1 MRDVTDNP
9 FDPSGSPPDPENPS
23 GRDPLLD
30 DEFGKEAIPFA
41 NIDDDPADDNNVA
54 DDAGD
59 NPAADSPA
67 GRDPL
72 LDDEFGKEA
81 VPFADIDDSDDD
93 SNYTADGIADN
104 SVADNSV
111 ADDSA
116 ADSSADVLNAPAKA
130 AADPR
135 REELN
140 RRAASRFREKVRR
153 EQEELQAAAADQLAD
168 ADPDTEM
175 AVEAIFHE
183 RERDLAD
190 RLRTLP
196 IWLLS
201 IGLHVLIM
209 IFLGMH
215 VFGTKH
221 SDRLEIIAQ
230 PSDEV
235 GVDMDDL
242 DADDLDI
249 ADFSIDTFEEP
260 TVETPIATSVDIQ
273 PMEDVPLTDDLTFDT
288 EQAAELV
295 EPVSAASSLTGL
307 AGRMEGKAR
316 LLKSGGGNDAS
327 EKAVQNALVWLARH
341 QRPDGSWSI
350 QHDEGLTCQ
359 CGGGGS
365 RPKAPMAATSLAL
378 LPFLGAGNTPT
389 HGKYADLVAKGI
401 DFLLA
406 NGQRTPQGFDMRD
419 EGGTMYSHGLA
430 TIALCEA
437 CAMARDDEKKKYS
450 QLRQAAKEAVAFI
463 VFAQDPNEGGW
474 RYQPQQPGDTSVVG
488 WQLMAL
494 KSAEYGGI
502 NVPPEV
508 MAKARAFLAGKV
520 AYDGGTRYGY
530 TDPGTGTDATTAIGL
545 LCRLFLDWGVD
556 NRVLAKG
563 TDAIIAEVP
572 KYDNP
577 YLIYYATQLFHHIGG
592 PKWTTWNNQVRD
604 ELIRRQATDGE
615 RAGSWDLPVST
626 SISDSGIGY
635 SSAGGRLYVTSLYC
649 MTLEVYYRHMPIYQL
664 RKAGRGSDLFPI
676 D

>member
-1 MRDVTDNP
+1 MKDVTDNP
-9 FDPSGSPPDPENPS
+9 FDPSGPSPDPENPS
-23 GRDPLLD
+23 DRDP
-30 DEFGKEAIPFA
+30 F
-41 NIDDDPADDNNVA
+41 
-54 DDAGD
+54 
-59 NPAADSPA
+59 
-67 GRDPL
+67 

-81 VPFADIDDSDDD
+81 VPFADIDDDNDENNTAEDNTAEDSTPAADRTAGRDPFLDDEFGKEAVPFADIDDD
-93 SNYTADGIADN
+93 SANADAAAE
-104 SVADNSV
+104 SFV
-111 ADDSA
+111 SA
-116 ADSSADVLNAPAKA
+116 SHAPPKAPGADS
-130 AADPR
+130 R
-135 REELN
+135 RDEIN
-140 RRAASRFREKVRR
+140 RRAASRFRDKVRR
-153 EQEELQAAAADQLAD
+153 EQEELRAAAADQLAET
-168 ADPDTEM
+168 DPDEEM

-196 IWLLS
+196 VWLLS
-201 IGLHVLIM
+201 IGLHVLLM
-209 IFLGMH
+209 VFLGMH

-221 SDRLEIIAQ
+221 TDRIELIAQ

-235 GVDMDDL
+235 GVDMDVL
-242 DADDLDI
+242 DADDIDI
-249 ADFSIDTFEEP
+249 ADFSIETFEEP
-260 TVETPIATSVDIQ
+260 TVETPIASAVDIQ
-273 PMEDVPLTDDLTFDT
+273 PMEDVPLSDDLVFDT

-307 AGRMEGKAR
+307 AGRLEGKAR
-316 LLKSGGGNDAS
+316 LLKSGGGTDAS
-327 EKAVQNALVWLARH
+327 EKAVQNALAWLARH

-365 RPKAPMAATSLAL
+365 RTKSPMAATALAL

-389 HGKYADLVAKGI
+389 RGKYADSVARGI

-406 NGQRTPQGFDMRD
+406 NGRRTPEGFDLSD

-450 QLRQAAKEAVAFI
+450 TLFQAAKEAVAFT
-463 VFAQDPNEGGW
+463 VFAQDPNGGGW
-474 RYQPQQPGDTSVVG
+474 RYHPQQPGDTSVVG

-502 NVPPEV
+502 HVPPEV
-508 MAKARAFLAGKV
+508 MAKARGFLANKV

-530 TDPGTGTDATTAIGL
+530 TEAGPGTDATTAIGL

-572 KYDNP
+572 KYSNP
-577 YLIYYATQLFHHIGG
+577 YFIYYATQLFHHIGG

-604 ELIRRQATDGE
+604 ELVRRQVTEGE
-615 RAGSWDLPVST
+615 RAGSWDVPAST
-626 SISDSGIGY
+626 SISDSDLGY
-635 SSAGGRLYVTSLYC
+635 SSSGGRLFVTSLYC

-664 RKAGRGSDLFPI
+664 RKTGQGADLFPI

>member
-1 MRDVTDNP
+1 MKDVTDNP
-9 FDPSGSPPDPENPS
+9 FDPSGPSPDPENPS
-23 GRDPLLD
+23 DRDP
-30 DEFGKEAIPFA
+30 F
-41 NIDDDPADDNNVA
+41 
-54 DDAGD
+54 
-59 NPAADSPA
+59 
-67 GRDPL
+67 

-81 VPFADIDDSDDD
+81 VPFADIDD
-93 SNYTADGIADN
+93 
-104 SVADNSV
+104 
-111 ADDSA
+111 DSA
-116 ADSSADVLNAPAKA
+116 DADAAAESFVSASHAPPKA
-130 AADPR
+130 PGADPR
-135 REELN
+135 RDEIN
-140 RRAASRFREKVRR
+140 RRAASRFRDKVRR
-153 EQEELQAAAADQLAD
+153 EQEELRAAAADQLAET
-168 ADPDTEM
+168 DPDEEM

-196 IWLLS
+196 VWLLS
-201 IGLHVLIM
+201 IGLHVLLM
-209 IFLGMH
+209 VFLGMH

-221 SDRLEIIAQ
+221 TDRIELIAQ

-235 GVDMDDL
+235 GVDMDVL
-242 DADDLDI
+242 DADDIDI
-249 ADFSIDTFEEP
+249 ADFSIETFEEP
-260 TVETPIATSVDIQ
+260 TVETPIASAVDIQ
-273 PMEDVPLTDDLTFDT
+273 PMEDVPLSDDLVFDT

-307 AGRMEGKAR
+307 AGRLEGKAR
-316 LLKSGGGNDAS
+316 LLKSGGGTDAS
-327 EKAVQNALVWLARH
+327 EKAVQNALAWLARH

-365 RPKAPMAATSLAL
+365 RTKSPMAATALAL

-389 HGKYADLVAKGI
+389 RGKYADSVARGI

-406 NGQRTPQGFDMRD
+406 NGRRTPEGFDLSD

-450 QLRQAAKEAVAFI
+450 TLFQAAKEAVAFT
-463 VFAQDPNEGGW
+463 VFAQDPNGGGW
-474 RYQPQQPGDTSVVG
+474 RYHPQQPGDTSVVG

-502 NVPPEV
+502 HVPPEV
-508 MAKARAFLAGKV
+508 MAKARGFLANKV

-530 TDPGTGTDATTAIGL
+530 TEAGPGTDATTAIGL

-572 KYDNP
+572 KYSNP
-577 YLIYYATQLFHHIGG
+577 YFIYYATQLFHHIGG

-604 ELIRRQATDGE
+604 ELVRRQVTEGE
-615 RAGSWDLPVST
+615 RAGSWDVPAST
-626 SISDSGIGY
+626 SISDSDLGY
-635 SSAGGRLYVTSLYC
+635 SSSGGRLFVTSLYC

-664 RKAGRGSDLFPI
+664 RKTGQGADLFPI

>member
-1 MRDVTDNP
+1 MKDVTDNP
-9 FDPSGSPPDPENPS
+9 FDPSGPSPDPENPS
-23 GRDPLLD
+23 DRDP
-30 DEFGKEAIPFA
+30 F
-41 NIDDDPADDNNVA
+41 
-54 DDAGD
+54 
-59 NPAADSPA
+59 
-67 GRDPL
+67 

-81 VPFADIDDSDDD
+81 VPFADIDDDNDENNTAEDSTPAADRTAGRDPFLDDEFGKEAVPFADIDDD
-93 SNYTADGIADN
+93 SADADAAAE
-104 SVADNSV
+104 SFV
-111 ADDSA
+111 SA
-116 ADSSADVLNAPAKA
+116 SHAPPKA
-130 AADPR
+130 PGADPR
-135 REELN
+135 RDEIN
-140 RRAASRFREKVRR
+140 RRAASRFRDKVRR
-153 EQEELQAAAADQLAD
+153 EQEELRAAAADQLAET
-168 ADPDTEM
+168 DPDEEM

-196 IWLLS
+196 VWLLS
-201 IGLHVLIM
+201 IGLHVLLM
-209 IFLGMH
+209 VFLGMH

-221 SDRLEIIAQ
+221 TDRIELIAQ

-235 GVDMDDL
+235 GVDMDVL
-242 DADDLDI
+242 DADDIDI
-249 ADFSIDTFEEP
+249 ADFSIETFEEP
-260 TVETPIATSVDIQ
+260 TVETPIASAVDIQ
-273 PMEDVPLTDDLTFDT
+273 PMEDVPLSDDLVFDT

-307 AGRMEGKAR
+307 AGRLEGKAR
-316 LLKSGGGNDAS
+316 LLKSGGGTDAS
-327 EKAVQNALVWLARH
+327 EKAVQNALAWLARH

-365 RPKAPMAATSLAL
+365 RTKSPMAATALAL

-389 HGKYADLVAKGI
+389 RGKYADSVARGI

-406 NGQRTPQGFDMRD
+406 NGRRTPEGFDLSD

-450 QLRQAAKEAVAFI
+450 TLFQAAKEAVAFT
-463 VFAQDPNEGGW
+463 VFAQDPNGGGW
-474 RYQPQQPGDTSVVG
+474 RYHPQQPGDTSVVG

-502 NVPPEV
+502 HVPPEV
-508 MAKARAFLAGKV
+508 MAKARGFLANKV

-530 TDPGTGTDATTAIGL
+530 TEAGPGTDATTAIGL

-572 KYDNP
+572 KYSNP
-577 YLIYYATQLFHHIGG
+577 YFIYYATQLFHHIGG

-604 ELIRRQATDGE
+604 ELVRRQVTEGE
-615 RAGSWDLPVST
+615 RAGSWDVPAST
-626 SISDSGIGY
+626 SISDSDLGY
-635 SSAGGRLYVTSLYC
+635 SSSGGRLFVTSLYC

-664 RKAGRGSDLFPI
+664 RKTGQGADLFPI

>member
-1 MRDVTDNP
+1 MKDVTDNP
-9 FDPSGSPPDPENPS
+9 FDPSGPSPDPENPS
-23 GRDPLLD
+23 DRDP
-30 DEFGKEAIPFA
+30 F
-41 NIDDDPADDNNVA
+41 
-54 DDAGD
+54 
-59 NPAADSPA
+59 
-67 GRDPL
+67 

-81 VPFADIDDSDDD
+81 VPFADIDDDNDENNTAEDNTAEDSTPAADRTAGRDPFLDDEFGKEAVPFADIDDD
-93 SNYTADGIADN
+93 SADAGAAAE
-104 SVADNSV
+104 SFV
-111 ADDSA
+111 SA
-116 ADSSADVLNAPAKA
+116 SHAPPKA
-130 AADPR
+130 PGADPR
-135 REELN
+135 RDEIN
-140 RRAASRFREKVRR
+140 RRAASRFRDKVRR
-153 EQEELQAAAADQLAD
+153 EQEELRAAAADQLAET
-168 ADPDTEM
+168 DPDEEM

-196 IWLLS
+196 VWLLS
-201 IGLHVLIM
+201 IGLHVLLM
-209 IFLGMH
+209 VFLGMH

-221 SDRLEIIAQ
+221 TDRIELIAQ

-235 GVDMDDL
+235 GVDMDVL
-242 DADDLDI
+242 DADDIDI
-249 ADFSIDTFEEP
+249 ADFSIETFEEP
-260 TVETPIATSVDIQ
+260 TVETPIASAVDIQ
-273 PMEDVPLTDDLTFDT
+273 PMEDVPLSDDLVFDT

-307 AGRMEGKAR
+307 AGRLEGKAR
-316 LLKSGGGNDAS
+316 LLKSGGGTDAS
-327 EKAVQNALVWLARH
+327 EKAVQNALAWLARH

-365 RPKAPMAATSLAL
+365 RTKSPMAATALAL

-389 HGKYADLVAKGI
+389 RGKYADSVARGI

-406 NGQRTPQGFDMRD
+406 NGRRTPEGFDLSD

-450 QLRQAAKEAVAFI
+450 TLFQAAKEAVAFT
-463 VFAQDPNEGGW
+463 VFAQDPNGGGW
-474 RYQPQQPGDTSVVG
+474 RYHPQQPGDTSVVG

-502 NVPPEV
+502 HVPPEV
-508 MAKARAFLAGKV
+508 MAKARGFLANKV

-530 TDPGTGTDATTAIGL
+530 TEAGPGTDATTAIGL

-572 KYDNP
+572 KYSNP
-577 YLIYYATQLFHHIGG
+577 YFIYYATQLFHHIGG

-604 ELIRRQATDGE
+604 ELVRRQVTEGE
-615 RAGSWDLPVST
+615 RAGSWDVPAST
-626 SISDSGIGY
+626 SISDSDLGY
-635 SSAGGRLYVTSLYC
+635 SSSGGRLFVTSLYC

-664 RKAGRGSDLFPI
+664 RKTGQGADLFPI